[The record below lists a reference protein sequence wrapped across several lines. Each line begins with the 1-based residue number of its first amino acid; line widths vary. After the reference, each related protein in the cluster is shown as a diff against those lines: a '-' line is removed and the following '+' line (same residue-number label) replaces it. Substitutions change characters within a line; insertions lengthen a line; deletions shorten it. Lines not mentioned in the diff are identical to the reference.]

1 MDIQMPEMD
10 GYTAVQVIRQTLK
23 LDTPVIAMTAHAMPG
38 EREKCL
44 SYGMNEYISK
54 PIKEEQLFKL
64 ITRFTGSH
72 DTIPSGEQS
81 STGQHHNTFRYIDL
95 QYMKEIS
102 LGDREYEKTVT
113 AQFLEM
119 VEAHLK
125 DIRQCWQKRD
135 IATLR
140 QTAHNMKTSVSIMG
154 LTEQLLPW
162 LDALEHES
170 LTATSFQRYYS
181 SVKEICGNAS
191 KEAREFYN
199 TLI

>member
-1 MDIQMPEMD
+1 
-10 GYTAVQVIRQTLK
+10 
-23 LDTPVIAMTAHAMPG
+23 
-38 EREKCL
+38 
-44 SYGMNEYISK
+44 
-54 PIKEEQLFKL
+54 
-64 ITRFTGSH
+64 
-72 DTIPSGEQS
+72 
-81 STGQHHNTFRYIDL
+81 
-95 QYMKEIS
+95 MKEIS
-102 LGDREYEKTVT
+102 QGDHEYEKAVT

-125 DIRQCWQKRD
+125 DIQQCWQKGD
-135 IATLR
+135 IAALR

-181 SVKEICGNAS
+181 SVKEICRNAS
-191 KEAREFYN
+191 KEAREFYS